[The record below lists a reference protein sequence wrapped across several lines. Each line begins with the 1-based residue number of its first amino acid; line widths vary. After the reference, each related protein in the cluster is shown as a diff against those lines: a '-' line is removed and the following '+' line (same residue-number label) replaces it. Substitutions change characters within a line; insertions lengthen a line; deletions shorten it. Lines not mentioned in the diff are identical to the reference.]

1 MKLQA
6 GTESLV
12 GWLLTGSLLV
22 VLGGATVGILAVV
35 ERQRPAMVRA
45 AELAYL
51 PKGEYLRVAVLGYR
65 QMAADL
71 IWLKA
76 VQHFGE
82 RKQTTEGYLWAYHAV
97 DVLTDLDPKFA
108 FAYQA
113 SGIVLGVWANLPRES
128 IALLTKGMRHNPDV
142 WQLPF
147 YVGYDYFYELHDPVQ
162 AAKYLR
168 IASEL
173 PGAPAYL
180 PKLAARMTVEAGDPD
195 AALEFL
201 QRLYQ
206 QLQDERL
213 RESLVQRMKEVVAE
227 RDIRFLEEGVRRY
240 KSRYGKRPANL
251 NDLVT
256 KGIIQ
261 QIPEEPLGGVY
272 ELKPS
277 DGTVASTGL
286 RQRLRVH
293 RHYMGGDSR

>member
-6 GTESLV
+6 GTESV
-12 GWLLTGSLLV
+12 AGWFLTGSLLL
-22 VLGGATVGILAVV
+22 VLGGAAAGTLIVV
-35 ERQRPAMVRA
+35 EHQRPAMVRA

-128 IALLTKGMRHNPDV
+128 IALLTKGMRHNPEV

-147 YVGYDYFYELHDPVQ
+147 YVGYDYFYEVHDPVQ

>member
-1 MKLQA
+1 MKLKA
-6 GTESLV
+6 GTESV
-12 GWLLTGSLLV
+12 AGWFLTGSLLL
-22 VLGGATVGILAVV
+22 VLGGAAAGTLVVV
-35 ERQRPAMVRA
+35 EHQRPAMVRA

-82 RKQTTEGYLWAYHAV
+82 ERNQTTEGYLWAYHAV
-97 DVLTDLDPKFA
+97 DVLTDVDPKFT

-113 SGIVLGVWANLPRES
+113 AGIVLGVWANLPAES

-162 AAKYLR
+162 AAIYLR
-168 IASEL
+168 VASEL

-213 RESLVQRMKEVVAE
+213 RESLVQRMKEVIAE

-240 KSRYGKRPANL
+240 EARYGKLPVSL

-256 KGIIQ
+256 KGVIQ
-261 QIPEEPLGGVY
+261 QIPKEPLGGIY
-272 ELKPS
+272 ELKAS
-277 DGTVASTGL
+277 DGTVASTEL
-286 RQRLRVH
+286 RERLRVH
-293 RHYMGGDSR
+293 RH

>member
-6 GTESLV
+6 GTESV
-12 GWLLTGSLLV
+12 AGWLLTGSLLLL
-22 VLGGATVGILAVV
+22 LGGAAVKMLTVV

-51 PKGEYLRVAVLGYR
+51 PKGDYLRMAVLGYR

-113 SGIVLGVWANLPRES
+113 AGIVLGVWANLPRES
-128 IALLTKGMRHNPDV
+128 IALLSKGMRHNPDV

-173 PGAPAYL
+173 PGAPVYL

-213 RESLVQRMKEVVAE
+213 RESLVQRMKEVIAE

-240 KSRYGKRPANL
+240 KARYGKLPASL

-261 QIPEEPLGGVY
+261 QVPEEPLGGVY
-272 ELKPS
+272 ELNAAG
-277 DGTVASTGL
+277 GTVASTGL

-293 RHYMGGDSR
+293 RHYMGGFSR